1 MTSRKDF
8 LIATSAIAALTPG
21 AALAAAP
28 TPAATATPAEP
39 PRFAF
44 DRAAFDTVVNRSA
57 KHRHSFASRVIE
69 DGLVL
74 GTIKNVLDA
83 YENSLDEKPASVTS
97 AAVLYHGYSVLLAF
111 NDGIWNELII
121 PAAKK
126 MTSTPALADVAKMSV
141 GDGNPYLHKPKDG
154 SYDDSIETLAG
165 RGAYFMACNNAVDG
179 MADAIA
185 RALKITPAAAYA
197 QIVGGLVPN
206 GLLVPA
212 GVWAIHALQEAHFT
226 YQQINL

>member
-8 LIATSAIAALTPG
+8 LIATSAIAALTPS
-21 AALAAAP
+21 ATFAAAP
-28 TPAATATPAEP
+28 TLATTTAPSEP
-39 PRFAF
+39 PPFVF
-44 DRAAFDTVVNRSA
+44 DRAAFDAVVNRSA
-57 KHRHSFASRVIE
+57 KHRHSYASRLIE

-83 YENSLDEKPASVTS
+83 YENALGEKPASVTS

-111 NDGIWNELII
+111 NDNVWNELII

-154 SYDDSIETLAG
+154 TYDDSLETLAG
-165 RGAYFMACNNAVDG
+165 RGAYFMACNSAVDG

-185 RALKITPAAAYA
+185 RALKITPAAAYGK
-197 QIVGGLVPN
+197 IVGGLVPN

-212 GVWAIHALQEAHFT
+212 GVWAIHALQEARFT
-226 YQQINL
+226 YQQVNL